1 MMGTRVARDLLFV
14 GAIIVRSLV
23 LTTMRKMIVVKHPP
37 PIAPQSVV
45 TMSTFLV
52 CSPSPTMVCSMTSV
66 SGRIA
71 TTNTTRPGVLQR
83 YQRVPIFLVSGVT
96 VGQAALLRTIFRQSQ

>member
-37 PIAPQSVV
+37 PIAPQS
-45 TMSTFLV
+45 
-52 CSPSPTMVCSMTSV
+52 
-66 SGRIA
+66 GIH
-71 TTNTTRPGVLQR
+71 
-83 YQRVPIFLVSGVT
+83 Y
-96 VGQAALLRTIFRQSQ
+96 